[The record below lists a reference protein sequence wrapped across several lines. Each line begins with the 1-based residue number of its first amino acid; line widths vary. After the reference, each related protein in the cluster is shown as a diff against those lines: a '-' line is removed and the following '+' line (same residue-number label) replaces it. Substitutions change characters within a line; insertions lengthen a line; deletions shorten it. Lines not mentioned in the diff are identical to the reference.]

1 MKRSK
6 SGREDQR
13 APDRR
18 RRRRRHRRGEEMPNS
33 SLDVPLKSGL
43 GYQMRR
49 PGLRIPRH
57 RATTAHARA
66 LYPFHVDSGL
76 GSRGVYIGEDIT
88 GGNGA
93 WCYDPFQ
100 LYTDKVLTSPNILV
114 LGVVGSGKSSAVKT
128 YLYRSIGLLGSG
140 GEDRGPRW
148 AGILDPKGEYGPLA
162 DVLGLTRLELYP
174 GGPTRLNPL
183 DPGPYTESVDEL
195 RMRRAQMVGALA
207 AALLHRELTPTEDAA
222 IGWVVDATTQDAA
235 SRPTLH
241 DVVALLAE
249 PTDTMVAASGAATA
263 RDLAVSIADL
273 RFGLS
278 KLLNGPLMGM
288 FDGETTAG
296 IDWEGRGV
304 VVDLNRVHSDHELLT
319 VVMVAAMGWFQS
331 LLTAKRTGIKRVQVW
346 EEIWALLGQERTA
359 KWFQSCQKL
368 SRDYGVANIS
378 VAHRIADLRS
388 QTDDGSAAAKVA
400 TGLLADTQT
409 RILFRQSED
418 QMDEAVAMLGLTA
431 TEAAILPRLTR
442 GRALWQLP
450 GMNAI
455 VQHRIGSGEWPITAT
470 DAGLSV

>member
-1 MKRSK
+1 MTPPASDRLRARRPRKPTGRQN
-6 SGREDQR
+6 SGESFEIPMQT
-13 APDRR
+13 
-18 RRRRRHRRGEEMPNS
+18 
-33 SLDVPLKSGL
+33 GL
-43 GYQMRR
+43 VHQLRR
-49 PGLRIPRH
+49 PGLRVPRH
-57 RATTAHARA
+57 RATTAHAQA

-93 WCYDPFQ
+93 WCFDPFQ

-128 YLYRSIGLLGSG
+128 YLYRSIGILGSG
-140 GEDRGPRW
+140 GEERAPRW
-148 AGILDPKGEYGPLA
+148 TGILDPKGEYGPLA
-162 DVLGLTRLELYP
+162 RALGLTRLELYP

-183 DPGPYTESVDEL
+183 DPGPYTESVEDL
-195 RMRRAQMVGALA
+195 RMRRAQMIGALA
-207 AALLHRELTPTEDAA
+207 AALLHRDLSPTEDAA
-222 IGWVVDATTQDAA
+222 VGWVVETLTPNAA
-235 SRPTLH
+235 ERPTLH
-241 DVVALLAE
+241 DVVHLLAE
-249 PTDTMVAASGAATA
+249 PTEAMISQSAATSGHA
-263 RDLAVSIADL
+263 LGRQLADL

-278 KLLNGPLMGM
+278 KLLSGPLMGM
-288 FDGETTAG
+288 FDGPTTEG
-296 IDWEGRGV
+296 INWEGRGV
-304 VVDLNRVHSDHELLT
+304 VVDLRHVHSDHDVLT

-331 LLTAKRTGIKRVQVW
+331 LLTAKNTGVKRVQVW

-359 KWFQSCQKL
+359 KWFQQCQKL

-418 QMDEAVAMLGLTA
+418 QMQEAVTMLGLTA

-455 VQHRIGSGEWPITAT
+455 VQHRIGSAEWAITET

>member
-1 MKRSK
+1 MTPPAGSERRLRARRPRKAV
-6 SGREDQR
+6 GRENGGDSFEIAMQT
-13 APDRR
+13 
-18 RRRRRHRRGEEMPNS
+18 
-33 SLDVPLKSGL
+33 GL
-43 GYQMRR
+43 VHQLRR
-49 PGLRIPRH
+49 PGLRLPRH
-57 RATTAHARA
+57 RATTAHAQA

-93 WCYDPFQ
+93 WCFDPFQ

-128 YLYRSIGLLGSG
+128 YLYRSIGILGSG
-140 GEDRGPRW
+140 GEERAPRW
-148 AGILDPKGEYGPLA
+148 TGILDPKGEYGPLA
-162 DVLGLTRLELYP
+162 RALGLTRLELYP

-183 DPGPYTESVDEL
+183 DPGPYTESVEDL
-195 RMRRAQMVGALA
+195 RMRRAQMIGALA
-207 AALLHRELTPTEDAA
+207 AALLHRDLSPTEDAA
-222 IGWVVDATTQDAA
+222 VGWVVEAVTPNAA
-235 SRPTLH
+235 DRPTLH
-241 DVVALLAE
+241 DVVRLLAE
-249 PTDTMVAASGAATA
+249 PTEAMISQSAGTSGQALA
-263 RDLAVSIADL
+263 RQLADL

-278 KLLNGPLMGM
+278 KLLTGPLMGM
-288 FDGETTAG
+288 FDGPTTEG
-296 IDWEGRGV
+296 INWEGRGV
-304 VVDLNRVHSDHELLT
+304 VVDLRHVHSDHEVLT

-331 LLTAKRTGIKRVQVW
+331 LLTAKNTGVKRVQVW

-359 KWFQSCQKL
+359 KWFQQCQKL

-400 TGLLADTQT
+400 AGLLADTQT

-418 QMDEAVAMLGLTA
+418 QMQEAVTMLGLTA

-455 VQHRIGSGEWPITAT
+455 VQHRIGSAEWAITET